1 MMKSSV
7 DKIEKAINSPVD
19 VEAVLK
25 LESKGKKKARKLNIK
40 SVVLRNTSGKF
51 DSNQL
56 KLIFGNSFD

>member
-25 LESKGKKKARKLNIK
+25 LESKEKKKARKLNIK
-40 SVVLRNTSGKF
+40 SVVLRNASGKF
-51 DSNQL
+51 D
-56 KLIFGNSFD
+56 